1 MSNNYDKLIID
12 GNNFLFRAFFVKRP
26 DKFIGDINVSPIH
39 QFLSMLKSS
48 ANRFSPK
55 EIILTWDKKLNSTKK
70 NFRKDLVSYK
80 SQRVETDKIVQ
91 LLKTIEHVQKF
102 IDAMGIKTI
111 YPVNMEADDV
121 IRYLAITSNVKTMIV
136 SSDRDLLQLVDENT
150 SLFIP
155 SKDVIV
161 NPDNFENVANVN
173 KEIFLLYKSIMGDVS
188 DNIQGLDK
196 FGPVRAKNLAE
207 KIFKNGVMDLE
218 NAELTPEQLTII
230 KTNLSVVDLQH
241 TETVC
246 PDEYEFYREQEQ
258 SATNVFEEMTLRGL
272 FKQYE
277 FPMFTRNFME
287 WNNLFNRNRTDSDL
301 LSHIMM

>member
-26 DKFIGDINVSPIH
+26 DKFIGDINVAPVH